1 MSSSSDAATK
11 GVSNVTRRTWDREV
25 YRQKAQERRSDGK
38 KNRNTIVSAPE
49 GAKCPPGSRH
59 AFLQA
64 RTESI
69 EVNNQVGVSKIV
81 TETTAKS
88 KAGGYWCEVCERQ
101 FMDSAS
107 YLTHCN
113 SIQHQSR
120 MGFSMR
126 VEKASLDQVKAR
138 LQLHK
143 NKSKNKK
150 TPYDMIQHKKRL
162 RELEEEKKASKRTK
176 REDKK
181 DKKKKKKKKK
191 KKSSSKD
198 NNEDAMMAMMGFTG
212 FSSTKK
218 R

>member
-1 MSSSSDAATK
+1 MSSSSDATK

-25 YRQKAQERRSDGK
+25 YRQRAQERGSTGK
-38 KNRNTIVSAPE
+38 KNKDAFVPAPD
-49 GAKCPPGSRH
+49 GSKCPQGSRH

-69 EVNNQVGVSKIV
+69 EVNNQVGNSKIV

-88 KAGGYWCEVCERQ
+88 KSGGYWCEVCERQ

-107 YLTHCN
+107 YLTHMN

-143 NKSKNKK
+143 NKSKDKT

-162 RELEEEKKASKRTK
+162 RELEEEKKVSKRTK
-176 REDKK
+176 REEKK
-181 DKKKKKKKKK
+181 EKKKKKKK
-191 KKSSSKD
+191 KKSSTTDKSD
-198 NNEDAMMAMMGFTG
+198 DAMMAMMGFTG
-212 FSSTKK
+212 FSSTRK